1 MASVIPVVQICLGSF
16 LPLHGLILEPG
27 YASSPL
33 SFLLDNSGW
42 MQNILALDVL
52 ICTFLEAQFP
62 SYQTATIRMIDA
74 ILPTHI
80 SPTLPL
86 FVLETEVCSY

>member
-1 MASVIPVVQICLGSF
+1 M
-16 LPLHGLILEPG
+16 
-27 YASSPL
+27 

-86 FVLETEVCSY
+86 FVLETEVCSYQNSLSLYTYWMEICSLLVI